1 MLIVP
6 SILTP
11 SVSDLWNQIKRLSPF
26 YNWFQID
33 IADEVF
39 GKNLTFKIDELINT
53 ISVNKDLTS
62 NNTFDFHLMVENT
75 EETIE
80 KISKIKNLVNL
91 NVLFIQYKTGLNNQL
106 LYDKYGLKIG
116 IVLDPDDS
124 VDEFIKNYDIKTI
137 ENIMILAVYPGA
149 QGQDFQ
155 EQSLNKIEQLRSCNY
170 RYKIFLDG
178 GVNEKTIPFILSK
191 KFKPD
196 ILTPGSFFSKAEDI
210 KKQYEIINLLL
221 KNS

>member
-53 ISVNKDLTS
+53 
-62 NNTFDFHLMVENT
+62 
-75 EETIE
+75 
-80 KISKIKNLVNL
+80 ISKIKNLVNL

-221 KNS
+221 KNSSTIFFVSFFVIFSIKKTKRF